1 MLVILCLPGAKSFSE
16 AMKMGSEVYHHLKA
30 VIKAK
35 YGQDG
40 M

>member
-1 MLVILCLPGAKSFSE
+1 
-16 AMKMGSEVYHHLKA
+16 MGSEVYHHLKS

-40 M
+40 ITVILVVFLNVT

>member
-1 MLVILCLPGAKSFSE
+1 
-16 AMKMGSEVYHHLKA
+16 MGSEVYHHLKS

-40 M
+40 KTWLSATHSFTTSLK